1 MSDQLLELAL
11 NSVQSFA
18 LAELSSFSAGY
29 HYYVRS
35 RIETLN
41 ELINGAAKQSLDLV
55 ALDCAT
61 NFARHTEPKAWAFLQ
76 LSAVGAREQ
85 MEHEVPA
92 TKRAPLAID
101 TLEVSA
107 AREPA
112 RAPARCARCGIH
124 AYTVSRLRPLSRRR
138 LSKARPARVLILPR
152 NPWARA
158 RLRFFGW

>member
-1 MSDQLLELAL
+1 LSDKLLKLAL

-18 LAELSSFSAGY
+18 LAELSSISAGY

-35 RIETLN
+35 RIETLD

-55 ALDCAT
+55 ALDCAA
-61 NFARHTEPKAWAFLQ
+61 NFARYAEPKPWSLLQ
-76 LSAVGAREQ
+76 LSGISAREQ
-85 MEHEVPA
+85 MENEVPA
-92 TKRAPLAID
+92 TERAPLAID
-101 TLEVSA
+101 TLKVSA